1 MTIEEQMTEFR
12 KKVIQLKKRDKDES
26 ILSPIWIIETNTND
40 NVTPDDNED
49 YP

>member
-26 ILSPIWIIETNTND
+26 ILHQSGSLKLIQMIM
-40 NVTPDDNED
+40 
-49 YP
+49 